1 MRTVTTLTINTV
13 ITMEIIMTKSYL
25 YMWYFVGIKIIVAPL
40 KNVTLSFRMSNRFN
54 EVIFS
59 CSKDAYRVAI
69 KVSILTDFSH
79 V

>member
-1 MRTVTTLTINTV
+1 
-13 ITMEIIMTKSYL
+13 
-25 YMWYFVGIKIIVAPL
+25 MWYFVGIKIIVAPL